1 MQRNVIEYLTKSVAK
16 YPDKIALK
24 DERASITFSEL
35 DRCAKKIAV
44 VLSQK
49 LNGQKNVPVAVY
61 MEKGINCII
70 AFMGILYS
78 GNYYSPIDVHSPK
91 DRIHLVLQA
100 LHPVAVLAD
109 ESARESMDSALNIDG
124 KDIIFIEE
132 VQTVDASK
140 YDPTEVIGTILD
152 VDPVYVLFT
161 SGSTGVPKGV
171 VINHKA
177 VIDYTEWLSDTF
189 SFDQNI
195 VFGNQAPFYFDNS
208 ILDIYQ
214 TMRNGATLVVIPERL
229 FMFHSK
235 LIEFMNEMHINT
247 IFWVP
252 SALISVANSGVLE
265 RDRLNELEKVLFCG
279 EVMPVKPFN
288 EWKRNYPDVMYANL
302 YGPTE
307 ITDVCSYYIVDREF
321 EDTESLPIGKAC
333 RNTEIIVLNEENKL
347 VKPGESGELCVRG
360 TCLSLGYYGDFA
372 KSEKVFVQ
380 NPLNNRYRD
389 LIYRTGD
396 IVKYNE
402 KDEIIYLCRKD
413 SQIKY
418 QGHRIELGEIDSAGY
433 SIQGIRQACAI
444 YDGSKIIFFCSLT
457 TELTEKQIYTEL
469 KNKVPKY
476 MLPKVIRIMEDIPL
490 NVNGKIDRVYLK
502 KMTEN
507 MD

>member
-1 MQRNVIEYLTKSVAK
+1 MQRNVIEYLQKSAEK

-24 DERASITFSEL
+24 DDKTAITFSEL
-35 DRCAKKIAV
+35 DRCARKIAV
-44 VLSQK
+44 ALSK
-49 LNGQKNVPVAVY
+49 KIEGQKNVPVAVY
-61 MEKGINCII
+61 MEKSINCII

-78 GNYYSPIDVHSPK
+78 GNYYSPIDVHSPQ
-91 DRIHLVLQA
+91 DRIRLVLQA
-100 LHPVAVLAD
+100 LQPRVILAD
-109 ESARESMDSALNIDG
+109 ESASKSIDSTSNIDLN
-124 KDIIFIEE
+124 DILFIEE
-132 VQTVDASK
+132 TQTVDASK
-140 YDPTEVIGTILD
+140 YDPAEVNNTILD

-189 SFDQNI
+189 SFDEHT

-214 TMRNGATLVVIPERL
+214 TMRNGSTLVIIPEHL

-235 LIEFMNEMHINT
+235 LIQFMNEMHINT
-247 IFWVP
+247 VFWVP
-252 SALISVANSGVLE
+252 SALISVANSGILE
-265 RDRLNELEKVLFCG
+265 RERINELEKVLFCG

-333 RNTEIIVLNEENKL
+333 RNTQIVVLNEENEL
-347 VKPGESGELCVRG
+347 VKQGEAGELCVRG
-360 TCLSLGYYGDFA
+360 TCLSLGYYGDFT
-372 KSEKVFVQ
+372 KSDAAFVQ
-380 NPLNNRYRD
+380 NPLNNKYRD
-389 LIYRTGD
+389 LLYRTGD

-433 SIQGIRQACAI
+433 SIDGIRQACAI

-457 TELTEKQIYTEL
+457 TELTEKQIYAEL

-507 MD
+507 MN